1 MRLLLIFGATLLT
14 VSASNVT
21 VDGVPEEYLNLS
33 AGNSLWTSLVKNC
46 REPTASCVQNNMYA
60 YLRETLD
67 YPSDL
72 RVAPFMTFT
81 KNHVAYA
88 APEQSDDDEPDDE
101 PRSAIEEMSR
111 SLRGKGVKFLMT
123 HDLELQLP
131 EAVFH
136 GTTLR
141 LSPRS
146 LEGDGALV
154 KVELLPKPVN
164 AEGRIF
170 KKIKNYISEKL
181 IYALMA
187 ILLVIKLLAAKFMFF
202 LPMMVG
208 AVTAKKLL
216 IKVLLFLFPALHHLF
231 KLCSYVPHGT
241 KFHHHKHHISHVH
254 HIGHP
259 HKHHHHSHHK
269 PHDSLEI
276 IHPHGEGP
284 PSLGDDV
291 HWHGSPS
298 LHHSV
303 DIEEPHKP
311 LYNPHEQE
319 LEYYSGGPHL
329 SHHFINHR
337 EDSNQDENEV
347 QSWGQGQ
354 RKKPMSTR
362 PLSPTEIE
370 TMVLKAE
377 KEAMVRLRAPLFS
390 RLTNRIVPVES
401 TSAAGEATNTRRER
415 STARPTANG
424 HEIPGKTEAPSGDSQ
439 GSLAGTSQYGAAD
452 SCY

>member
-1 MRLLLIFGATLLT
+1 MRLLLILGATLLT

-154 KVELLPKPVN
+154 KVELLQKSVN

-170 KKIKNYISEKL
+170 KKISKL
-181 IYALMA
+181 
-187 ILLVIKLLAAKFMFF
+187 
-202 LPMMVG
+202 G
-208 AVTAKKLL
+208 
-216 IKVLLFLFPALHHLF
+216 
-231 KLCSYVPHGT
+231 
-241 KFHHHKHHISHVH
+241 
-254 HIGHP
+254 GHP
-259 HKHHHHSHHK
+259 CTQIGPCRHSMTG
-269 PHDSLEI
+269 DYRFDCATVTELSL
-276 IHPHGEGP
+276 
-284 PSLGDDV
+284 
-291 HWHGSPS
+291 
-298 LHHSV
+298 
-303 DIEEPHKP
+303 
-311 LYNPHEQE
+311 
-319 LEYYSGGPHL
+319 
-329 SHHFINHR
+329 
-337 EDSNQDENEV
+337 
-347 QSWGQGQ
+347 
-354 RKKPMSTR
+354 
-362 PLSPTEIE
+362 
-370 TMVLKAE
+370 
-377 KEAMVRLRAPLFS
+377 
-390 RLTNRIVPVES
+390 S
-401 TSAAGEATNTRRER
+401 TSIIRKMRFLTDTLWSPVPRVNDSSAQINSGVASTNEA
-415 STARPTANG
+415 
-424 HEIPGKTEAPSGDSQ
+424 
-439 GSLAGTSQYGAAD
+439 Y
-452 SCY
+452 